1 LVAIMTVC
9 RSIRTCPDYVK
20 YACALMALAIAP
32 LSAAETSENVTVTET
47 RLAPEQALRAFVHSY
62 ATPAPVNG
70 KMTRWKDPLCPV
82 TAGLPPDGNRL
93 VTERVRQVAGQAG
106 APVAKTQSC
115 KPNIDI
121 VFTLHP
127 QALLD
132 EVRKKT
138 PVFLGYHDVAQE
150 QGLATVTHPI
160 QAWYTTQTV
169 DINGTTYVDD
179 RLRNHGGFYTVS
191 PFGPKYGSIFI
202 PDARVE
208 HSTASR
214 IADALSSE
222 LFHVIVVID
231 LAKVNGKT
239 VGALADYAAMLS
251 LAQTQAFEACQPVA
265 SVTNLVSP
273 GCGAELKANALTAN
287 DLAFLR
293 GLYSINPRSSFTTQQ
308 GEMAYQMAK
317 GLKE

>member
-1 LVAIMTVC
+1 MTVS
-9 RSIRTCPDYVK
+9 RPVRTCSYRPWVK
-20 YACALMALAIAP
+20 YACALIALAAAP
-32 LSAAETSENVTVTET
+32 LSAAEPSEHVTVTET

-82 TAGLPPDGNRL
+82 TTGLPLDGNRL
-93 VTERVRQVAGQAG
+93 VTNRVRQVAGQAG
-106 APVAKTQSC
+106 APVGTAASC

-132 EVRKKT
+132 EVRKKN
-138 PVFLGYHDVAQE
+138 PVLLGYHDVAQE
-150 QGLATVTHPI
+150 ARLATVSHPV

-179 RLRNHGGFYTVS
+179 RLRHHGGFDTQTV
-191 PFGPKYGSIFI
+191 FGKVTI

-208 HSTASR
+208 HASASR
-214 IADALSSE
+214 IVDGLSSE

-265 SVTNLVSP
+265 SITNLVSP
-273 GCGAELKANALTAN
+273 GCGAQLKADTLTAN

-293 GLYSINPRSSFTTQQ
+293 GLYSINPRSSFATQQ